1 MRYLKHSQHLL
12 AVATLSLFGCSTN
25 CTGSGTSRSTVDTA
39 TYFRHQNDPSVFR
52 VDGNTYCLV
61 VDEKQMEAFGGF
73 GKVRVVAPS
82 VNFMRGKTAVAGLR
96 CTDP

>member
-1 MRYLKHSQHLL
+1 
-12 AVATLSLFGCSTN
+12 
-25 CTGSGTSRSTVDTA
+25 
-39 TYFRHQNDPSVFR
+39 VFR